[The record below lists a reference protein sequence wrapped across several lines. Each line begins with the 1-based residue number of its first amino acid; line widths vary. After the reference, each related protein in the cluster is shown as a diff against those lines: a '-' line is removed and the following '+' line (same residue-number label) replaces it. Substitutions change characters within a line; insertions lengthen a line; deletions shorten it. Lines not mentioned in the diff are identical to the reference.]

1 MRHYFVPGPAQNFV
15 CPAQNCVRAI
25 SAAAGRMGETAVP
38 ARLIPPGN
46 IPTSLVT
53 GNTGTSFSAINLAPV
68 AASADQ
74 HLRPTTLAQK
84 EASGI
89 MLICSMAV
97 VMTWTRSPVCAIIT
111 WHSCSARCRARR
123 RVELAVQSALCLPSS
138 IFTKITAG
146 AASVPVLTPSPET
159 PPVYFSTRWPLT
171 CLRAGK
177 AGASQPHRTST
188 PKSLPKSL
196 CRRLGTEYPHF
207 STTVHTHWC

>member
-1 MRHYFVPGPAQNFV
+1 MVRHHFAAS
-15 CPAQNCVRAI
+15 PAQNCVRAI

-46 IPTSLVT
+46 IPTALGT
-53 GNTGTSFSAINLAPV
+53 GDTRTTFSTINLPAV

-74 HLRPTTLAQK
+74 HLTPTTLAQK

-111 WHSCSARCRARR
+111 RHSCSARCRARR

-138 IFTKITAG
+138 IFTKITAR
-146 AASVPVLTPSPET
+146 AASAPVLTPSPET
-159 PPVYFSTRWPLT
+159 PPVYFSTRWP
-171 CLRAGK
+171 
-177 AGASQPHRTST
+177 
-188 PKSLPKSL
+188 
-196 CRRLGTEYPHF
+196 EYPHF
-207 STTVHTHWC
+207 STTVHTSGRYMLNLIIGGRVHDPEAALPRLPFPRSRGQGG